1 MLIISTIEIKYFVI
15 DMLLISF
22 PKQTL
27 YIIKFNI
34 YHEINYF
41 QKLIY

>member
-15 DMLLISF
+15 DMLPMGF

-27 YIIKFNI
+27 YSIKFNI
-34 YHEINYF
+34 YYEIDYF
-41 QKLIY
+41 QKLIH